1 MAASGITKPEKDILR
16 ELARRVREIA
26 AEPDQQRRK
35 QVWYRINGLRRGPVP
50 LLLRVNSLYFKEI
63 IPDSA
68 LRTSDPEALRYE
80 RRLRLRIWQWEHIDD
95 DSVTEPIIEY
105 RTGVR
110 EPRLIQPNRDRPD
123 VENLGAFH
131 VTPVIET
138 EADIDKIVEDPST
151 GFDWDATERSRQWVE
166 DVFEGILESVRAKP
180 GSWTAL
186 FDYVCQIRGMDNLF
200 MDMVER
206 PEWLDEVMRRLWE
219 VQIRKQRTFE
229 RQGAL
234 VVDNT
239 YQDNYNGG
247 LSYTDE
253 LPADGFDPGQV
264 RLKDTWALSVAQA
277 AASISPEMHERF
289 ITRYER
295 QYHAMFGLTTLACCE
310 PVDRKMHL
318 HRTLENLR
326 RISICAWN
334 DFARAAEAI
343 GTDYVYSIKPL
354 AIAISRPNW
363 DIAEDEAHI
372 RSILD
377 QSRGCHV
384 EIINQEIA
392 TCFGKPDRLARWCRM
407 ARRVSEEFSQ

>member
-1 MAASGITKPEKDILR
+1 MAASGITTPEKDILR

-35 QVWYRINGLRRGPVP
+35 QAWYRINGLRCGPIPV
-50 LLLRVNSLYFKEI
+50 LLRVNSLYFKEI

-68 LRTSDPEALRYE
+68 LRTSDTKALGYE
-80 RRLRLRIWQWEHIDD
+80 RQLRLKIWQWENIDD
-95 DSVTEPIIEY
+95 DSVTEPVVEY
-105 RTGVR
+105 RTAVR

-123 VENLGAFH
+123 VEHLGAFH
-131 VTPVIET
+131 VTPVIRT
-138 EADIDKIVEDPST
+138 EADIDKIIEDSAC
-151 GFDWDATERSRQWVE
+151 GVDWDATQRNREWVE
-166 DVFEGILESVRAKP
+166 DVFDGILEPVRARP

-186 FDYVCQIRGMDNLF
+186 FDYVCEIRGMDNLF

-206 PEWLDEVMRRLWE
+206 PEWLDEVMRRLWDL
-219 VQIRKQRTFE
+219 QIIKQRTFE
-229 RQGAL
+229 REGAL

-239 YQDNYNGG
+239 YQHNYNGG
-247 LSYTDE
+247 LSYTRE
-253 LPADGFDPGQV
+253 LPTDGFDPGRI

-277 AASISPEMHERF
+277 SVSISPEMHERF

-295 QYHAMFGLTTLACCE
+295 EFHAMFGLTSLACCE

-318 HRTLENLR
+318 HRTLANLR

-343 GTDYVYSIKPL
+343 GTDYIYSIKPT
-354 AIAISRPNW
+354 AIPISRPDW
-363 DIAEDEAHI
+363 DIGQDEAHLLN
-372 RSILD
+372 ILN

-384 EIINQEIA
+384 EIINQETA
-392 TCFGKPDRLARWCRM
+392 TCLGQPERLTRWCRM
-407 ARRVSEEFSQ
+407 ARRVSEKFSE